1 MCFASFNH
9 DTPLS
14 YKFCYK
20 TSWISSVLNSYSCL
34 YPFLSE
40 TPAPHPE
47 RRSLGKKH
55 ALFFLILSQMQRTL
69 WNSPMFPGTIL
80 LQRTK
85 YLLFKVSLNFYHYYC
100 ATFTVGVKL
109 HKLFLLSEYMY
120 DDFECHR
127 SGSFENLL
135 FYSLFRIL
143 SWIRNI
149 LGFLTLYSKHYCL
162 LFSLWK

>member
-1 MCFASFNH
+1 MILLFPTNFV
-9 DTPLS
+9 
-14 YKFCYK
+14 
-20 TSWISSVLNSYSCL
+20 SWISSVLNSYSCL

-40 TPAPHPE
+40 TPDSPSGTQVPQKEA
-47 RRSLGKKH
+47 RSL
-55 ALFFLILSQMQRTL
+55 LSHTVTDAKTL

-85 YLLFKVSLNFYHYYC
+85 YLLFKVSLNFYHSYC
-100 ATFTVGVKL
+100 ATFAVGVKL
-109 HKLFLLSEYMY
+109 HKLFLLSEYIY

-135 FYSLFRIL
+135 FYSLFKIL

-149 LGFLTLYSKHYCL
+149 LGLLTLYSKHYCL